1 MNPASEDTLSPVKI
15 TVITMFP
22 EYFDSP
28 LEISLVGKAIERGL
42 LEVTLIDLRLLGRGI
57 HRQLDDAPFGGG
69 AGMVMM
75 AEPLRESLAPL
86 AESHRVLLSPSG
98 APLTQSTLDRWAS
111 GGPLTLVCGRYEG
124 VDQRVIDAYIDEEIS
139 LGDYVLLGGEAGA
152 LAIIEGVVRLL
163 PGVVGN
169 PESTRTESFRDGLL
183 EEPQY
188 TRPAEFEGM
197 EVPEVLLSG
206 NHARIDEWRH
216 TQRIERTRSR
226 RPDLWSAYVARQSEE
241 DAPS

>member
-1 MNPASEDTLSPVKI
+1 MKI
-15 TVITMFP
+15 SVITMFP

-28 LEISLVGKAIERGL
+28 LEVSLVGKAIERGL
-42 LEVTLIDLRLLGRGI
+42 FDVDLVDLRLHGRGV

-69 AGMVMM
+69 AGMVMT
-75 AEPLRESLAPL
+75 AEPLGEALAPL
-86 AESHRVLLSPSG
+86 ADTYRVLLSPSG
-98 APLTQSTLDRWAS
+98 VPLTQATLDRWAT
-111 GGPLTLVCGRYEG
+111 GGPLTLVCARYEG
-124 VDQRVIDAYIDEEIS
+124 VDQRVIDRHIDEEVS

-188 TRPAEFEGM
+188 TRPAEFEGVA
-197 EVPEVLLSG
+197 VPEVLLSG
-206 NHARIDEWRH
+206 NHARIAEWRLA
-216 TQRIERTRSR
+216 QRQERTRSR
-226 RPDLWSAYVARQSEE
+226 RPDLWADYLRADQEDSEKGKSP
-241 DAPS
+241 PS

>member
-1 MNPASEDTLSPVKI
+1 MKI
-15 TVITMFP
+15 SVITMFP

-28 LEISLVGKAIERGL
+28 LEISLVGKARERGL
-42 LEVTLIDLRLLGRGI
+42 LEVLLVDLRHWGRGV

-75 AEPLRESLAPL
+75 AEPLAEALAPL
-86 AESHRVLLSPSG
+86 RDTHRVLLSPSG
-98 APLTQSTLDRWAS
+98 APLTQETLDRWAR

-124 VDQRVIDAYIDEEIS
+124 VDQRLIDRHIDEEVS
-139 LGDYVLLGGEAGA
+139 LGDYVLLGGEVGA

-163 PGVVGN
+163 PGAVGN

-188 TRPAEFEGM
+188 TRPAEFEGA

-206 NHARIDEWRH
+206 NHARIAEWRLA
-216 TQRIERTRSR
+216 RRRERTRLR
-226 RPDLWSAYVARQSEE
+226 RPDLWAAYVDRPRQE
-241 DAPS
+241 DPPG

>member
-1 MNPASEDTLSPVKI
+1 MKI
-15 TVITMFP
+15 SVITMFP

-28 LEISLVGKAIERGL
+28 LEVSLVGKAIERGL
-42 LEVTLIDLRLLGRGI
+42 FDVDLVDLRLHGRGV

-69 AGMVMM
+69 AGMVMT
-75 AEPLRESLAPL
+75 AEPLGEALAPL
-86 AESHRVLLSPSG
+86 ADTYRVLLSPSG
-98 APLTQSTLDRWAS
+98 VPLTQATLDRWAT

-124 VDQRVIDAYIDEEIS
+124 VDQRVIDGHIDEEVS

-188 TRPAEFEGM
+188 TRPAEFEGVA
-197 EVPEVLLSG
+197 VPEVLLSG
-206 NHARIDEWRH
+206 NHARIAEWRLA
-216 TQRIERTRSR
+216 QRQERTRSR
-226 RPDLWSAYVARQSEE
+226 RPDLWADYLRADQEDSEKGKSP
-241 DAPS
+241 PS